1 MSAGAKLTG
10 LFATVTAWP
19 LWRISLVAWL
29 AGGLAALSLPPY
41 DIWPVL
47 FVSYTTLVWLLD
59 CAVRSRA
66 GTRRR
71 FVAGFAVGWCF
82 AVGYFVPSLWWISE
96 AFWLEPEKFAALIP
110 FAVAGLPAYLSLYWG
125 LAVGA
130 AAILWIAG
138 WPRVVLLAGL
148 VGVGEWLR
156 GHLLTGFPWNLPGYG
171 AGSLE
176 GFSQIASLVGIYG
189 MTVLVILTAA
199 TPAALLDAGRSGNEL
214 PGRAAFPAIIA
225 AGMITLHLWGNN
237 RIAAYDA
244 ALDNSGD
251 GAVPVRIIQP
261 SISQKDKWDPKH
273 VKRIIDTYLDLTG
286 SPFADPPSLP
296 LIVVWPESALPRLI
310 GEEDALRAMVMA
322 VMPPQSRLLTGS
334 LHRVIDDTG
343 KAAIFNSLLA
353 IPSDGQIAGRHDKVR
368 LVPFGEF
375 LPFQWLLEPL
385 GLRQIVN
392 LPRGFS
398 AGLEDKV
405 IKLEGLPAFAG
416 FICYE
421 AVFPRSR
428 PYASRPEMLVNVTND
443 AWFGTSGGPYQH
455 LGHAR
460 FRAIEQGVP
469 MIRAANTGISAMID
483 SAGRVRAM
491 LDLGSVG
498 RLDVVM
504 PARMAVTPYAVI
516 GDIGLLALLLLIAI
530 TYLICRRMKQFC
542 LPNVPGTLP

>member
-1 MSAGAKLTG
+1 MAL
-10 LFATVTAWP
+10 
-19 LWRISLVAWL
+19 LV
-29 AGGLAALSLPPY
+29 GGLASLSLPPY

-47 FVSYTTLVWLLD
+47 FISYTTLVWLLD
-59 CAVRSRA
+59 CAVQSRA

-82 AVGYFVPSLWWISE
+82 AFGYFVPSLWWISE

-110 FAVAGLPAYLSLYWG
+110 FAVGGLPAYLSLYWG
-125 LAVGA
+125 MAFGVA
-130 AAILWIAG
+130 AMLWIAG
-138 WPRVVLLAGL
+138 WPRIVLLAGL
-148 VGVGEWLR
+148 VGAGEWLR

-171 AGSLE
+171 AGSLD
-176 GFSQIASLVGIYG
+176 GFSQVASLIGIYG

-199 TPAALLDAGRSGNEL
+199 APAVFWGVSKSSNNLLA
-214 PGRAAFPAIIA
+214 RAAFPAIIA
-225 AGMITLHLWGNN
+225 AAMVAVHLWGNN

-244 ALDNSGD
+244 ALDSGGND
-251 GAVPVRIIQP
+251 AVLVRIIQP
-261 SISQKDKWDPKH
+261 NVSQKDKWDPKH
-273 VKRIIDTYLDLTG
+273 AKRIIDTYLNLTG
-286 SPFADPPSLP
+286 SPFADPPRLP
-296 LIVVWPESALPRLI
+296 PIIVWPESALPRLI

-322 VMPPQSRLLTGS
+322 GMPPQSQLLTGG
-334 LHRVIDDTG
+334 LHRVVDHTG
-343 KAAIFNSLLA
+343 KASIFNSLLA
-353 IPSDGQIAGRHDKVR
+353 IPADGQIAARHDKVR

-385 GLRQIVN
+385 GLRQIVS
-392 LPRGFS
+392 LPPGFA
-398 AGLEDKV
+398 AGHEDKV

-443 AWFGTSGGPYQH
+443 AWFGTSGGPHQH

-483 SAGRVRAM
+483 SAGRIRAM
-491 LDLGSVG
+491 LGLGTVG
-498 RLDVVM
+498 LLDVAM
-504 PARMAVTPYAVI
+504 PARTAVTLYAVI
-516 GDIGLLALLLLIAI
+516 GDIGLLGLLLLIAAV
-530 TYLICRRMKQFC
+530 YLICRRTKRFC
-542 LPNVPGTLP
+542 VPNVPGSLL